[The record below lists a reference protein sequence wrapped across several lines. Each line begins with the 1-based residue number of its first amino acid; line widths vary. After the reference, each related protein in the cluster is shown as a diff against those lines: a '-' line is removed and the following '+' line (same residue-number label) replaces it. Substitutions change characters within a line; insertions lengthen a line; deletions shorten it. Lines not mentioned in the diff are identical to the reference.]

1 MKGIILS
8 GGTGSRLYP
17 LTITHNK
24 QLLPIYDKPMI
35 YYPLSTMLSCGI
47 KDYCLISSPDYLPIY
62 QKLFGNGNHLGINIV
77 YKIQE
82 KPNGIAESFL
92 IAEDFIGNDKVALI
106 LGDNIFH
113 GVYSKK
119 RDFNGAL
126 IFAYEVNN
134 AQDYAVIELDE
145 NDKVLSIEEKPKIPK
160 SKYAIPGLYFFD
172 NRVVEFSKS
181 LKPSPRGE
189 LEISDLINIY
199 ANINALD
206 VIKCG
211 RGAAWLDAGLPDTFF
226 HSAAYIK
233 TIQDRQG
240 VRIGCIEQDAYDNG
254 FISKSEF
261 LSLIEKMPNSEYKK
275 YLQKIK

>member
-47 KDYCLISSPDYLPIY
+47 KEYCLISSPDYLPIY
-62 QKLFGNGNHLGINIV
+62 EKLFGNGNHLGIDIT
-77 YKIQE
+77 YKIQH

-92 IAEDFIGNDKVALI
+92 IAEDFIGNDNVALI

-113 GVYSKK
+113 GISNK
-119 RDFNGAL
+119 RQNFNGAL

-145 NDKVLSIEEKPKIPK
+145 NDKILSVEEKPKFPK

-172 NRVVEFSKS
+172 NRVVAFSK
-181 LKPSPRGE
+181 LLRPSSRGE

-199 ANINALD
+199 AKNNALE

-211 RGAAWLDAGLPDTFF
+211 RGTAWLDAGLPDTFF

-254 FISKSEF
+254 FIDKSQL
-261 LSLIEKMPNSEYKK
+261 LSLVEKMPNSEYKK